1 MGGIGAFKRYQH
13 CFTYYIRRNPVNTL
27 RLIAIALPVMLLMA
41 CGGGGGGGTAAV
53 TPTTPT
59 PMTMMPGTG
68 DPMNPPPDLE
78 PLPSFGSTSGF
89 VRIDEETQGLGTL
102 QRRFSGTAPTIT
114 DETQIISGVQTVAT
128 TADTITM
135 QDIVVPGLAGVTG
148 TPITPDC
155 SANTS
160 CTASIPNVGTATFS
174 LADIEDLSLIDDTN
188 LEKFNS
194 ETRAVM
200 DVNGVKVIESRS
212 AGRDDDDTRLA
223 FQTYAGWL
231 DESVFGMKRI
241 EITEGSDT
249 AVYFASY
256 SFGKASGSNPTGQ
269 GTMTWNGVVVGIK
282 RTDSN
287 HFLFQGTATIDID
300 DPNTPDVDVSISTIE
315 LPGSVRDDISWD
327 NLSLTNGVFSDTD
340 GFRHIQGSF
349 YGDNQEGVG
358 GIFRDT
364 NLYGSFGA
372 TR

>member
-1 MGGIGAFKRYQH
+1 MNINLTPPPPRLLANAFAPDLRSLSSQSANLLRITVIA
-13 CFTYYIRRNPVNTL
+13 FSLTL
-27 RLIAIALPVMLLMA
+27 LVA
-41 CGGGGGGGTAAV
+41 CGGGGGGTAAA
-53 TPTTPT
+53 PATPT

-68 DPMNPPPDLE
+68 DSMNPPPDLE
-78 PLPSFGSTSGF
+78 PLPGF
-89 VRIDEETQGLGTL
+89 SATQGLGTL
-102 QRRFSGTAPTIT
+102 QSRFSGTAPTIT

-269 GTMTWNGVVVGIK
+269 GTMTWNGVAVGIK

-300 DPNTPDVDVSISTIE
+300 DLNTPDVDVSISTIE
-315 LPGSVRDDISWD
+315 LPGSVHDNISWD
-327 NLSLTNGVFSDTD
+327 NLSLTNGVFSDTN
-340 GFRHIQGSF
+340 GFRYIQGSF